1 MSEASQKNESS
12 AARVAVSPEVVF
24 QQLDDEIVLLNLKNE
39 NYYSL
44 DDVGARMW
52 QLLAEHGEVAT
63 VVERLEQEYDTD
75 GATLRRDLLELISR
89 LQEAGLLTTESQATE
104 SAKED

>member
-1 MSEASQKNESS
+1 MDEASEKNELS
-12 AARVAVSPEVVF
+12 AGRVAVSTDVVF
-24 QQLDDEIVLLNLKNE
+24 QQLDDEIVLLNLSNE

-52 QLLAEHGEVAT
+52 QLLAEHGEVGP
-63 VVERLEQEYDTD
+63 VVERLTEEFDADET
-75 GATLRRDLLELISR
+75 TLRRDLLELIAK
-89 LQEAGLLTTESQATE
+89 LQEAGLLTVEAQAIE